1 VPVEF
6 TRPPSVDKVSTGQGV
21 RVREQEAATNAA
33 LGPAHSFHTAFVR
46 SRVPKS
52 KGAMS
57 GDTKSS
63 SSGLGRGPCAAVSS
77 VSSAARVAPMPLT
90 APAHPRTAGDHRA
103 GGLMMAATGKPAA
116 VEKGARE
123 AGEARLGK
131 GVAQGL
137 HLHHEEGDS
146 RSVRAPG
153 AKRFLL
159 LRHGQTNF
167 NAEGRVQGSSD
178 DSRLS
183 ELGVK
188 QARDVGGFLDR
199 FRFGKTYVSPLNR
212 ARETLRTVGEVMRLE
227 GAVAK
232 AVVDEDLREID
243 LYEWQG
249 MLKHEIKEQFPDDY
263 VKWRGQGASS
273 FRLPS
278 GNYPVVQLWS
288 RARSVWERVLSE
300 AEEEGVRE
308 EEDGSLIVAH
318 NAVIQAMVCTAMGL
332 GEDSFRRFQ
341 VPNCGVVDVEWV
353 PGEAM
358 ARRWRWLFPAEDSE
372 WHTPD
377 DYLPDKQSADAE
389 NTNEILGRSSLRD
402 RTVSLERSSSE
413 LSSSEFGS

>member
-1 VPVEF
+1 
-6 TRPPSVDKVSTGQGV
+6 
-21 RVREQEAATNAA
+21 
-33 LGPAHSFHTAFVR
+33 
-46 SRVPKS
+46 
-52 KGAMS
+52 
-57 GDTKSS
+57 
-63 SSGLGRGPCAAVSS
+63 
-77 VSSAARVAPMPLT
+77 
-90 APAHPRTAGDHRA
+90 
-103 GGLMMAATGKPAA
+103 
-116 VEKGARE
+116 
-123 AGEARLGK
+123 
-131 GVAQGL
+131 
-137 HLHHEEGDS
+137 
-146 RSVRAPG
+146 
-153 AKRFLL
+153 
-159 LRHGQTNF
+159 
-167 NAEGRVQGSSD
+167 
-178 DSRLS
+178 
-183 ELGVK
+183 
-188 QARDVGGFLDR
+188 
-199 FRFGKTYVSPLNR
+199 
-212 ARETLRTVGEVMRLE
+212 
-227 GAVAK
+227 
-232 AVVDEDLREID
+232 
-243 LYEWQG
+243 